1 MDFEFSA
8 RSAQLQQEL
17 LAFMDGH
24 VYPAASGDP
33 HSQPPVME
41 ELKAEAR
48 GRGLWNLFLPDAT
61 WGGGLNNTDYA
72 PLAEIMGRSAIASEA
87 VNCSAPDTGHM
98 ELLVLFGTGGQQRR
112 SSWPPRRPGSGPS
125 WRPATGPPE
134 FGGAGLS
141 PAHEEAFGREEAQVA
156 VPRKNELFS
165 VTLELVAPTI
175 VAFGTPAQQREL
187 IPRLLAANLFVCQL
201 FSEPGAGSDLASL
214 SLRAERR
221 GGGWVLNGQKVWTS
235 GARHAALGELI
246 ARTDPAQARH
256 RGLTAFLVPMDA
268 PGVEIRPIRQM
279 SGGSSFNEV
288 FFTDVAVPDEARLG
302 EIGQGWQVA
311 LTTLGFERAAS
322 DAGAQQPGGS
332 FAQAV
337 ATARQLGRLGDPLI
351 RQLLADL
358 YVRSEVQRRY
368 AEKMTQSAAAG
379 TPGEDGSVLK
389 LMWSANLMRVSA
401 VVTELL
407 GPRLAADTGEPGL
420 FGWSEHLLG
429 APGYRIAGGTEE
441 IQRNIIAERVLG
453 LPRDPRP
460 PT

>member
-1 MDFEFSA
+1 MAGPGAGLAAVA
-8 RSAQLQQEL
+8 RSAP
-17 LAFMDGH
+17 G
-24 VYPAASGDP
+24 
-33 HSQPPVME
+33 
-41 ELKAEAR
+41 
-48 GRGLWNLFLPDAT
+48 
-61 WGGGLNNTDYA
+61 
-72 PLAEIMGRSAIASEA
+72 
-87 VNCSAPDTGHM
+87 
-98 ELLVLFGTGGQQRR
+98 
-112 SSWPPRRPGSGPS
+112 RRPGRAGAGGGDAGGGADAGGLGSVAVFDNLTFEQEQEQLAAAAAWQRAKLAAGYGAIT
-125 WRPATGPPE
+125 WPPE
-134 FGGAGLS
+134 YGGAGL
-141 PAHEEAFGREEAQVA
+141 PAAYEDAFGREEARFA

-175 VAFGTPAQQREL
+175 AAFGTPAQQREL
-187 IPRLLAANLFVCQL
+187 IPRLLAAELFVCQL

-214 SLRAERR
+214 SLRAERQ
-221 GGGWVLNGQKVWTS
+221 GSGWVLNGQKVWTS

-288 FFTDVAVPDEARLG
+288 FFTDVVVPDDARLG
-302 EIGQGWQVA
+302 EAGQGWQVA

-322 DAGAQQPGGS
+322 GAGAQQPGGS
-332 FAQAV
+332 FDQV
-337 ATARQLGRLGDPLI
+337 LATARELGVQGDPLV

-368 AEKMTQSAAAG
+368 AEKMARAARSAAAAG
-379 TPGEDGSVLK
+379 GGAAPGEAGSVLK

-407 GPRLAADTGEPGL
+407 GPRLVADTGEPGT
-420 FGWSEHLLG
+420 FAWSEHVLG

-453 LPRDPRP
+453 LPREQR
-460 PT
+460 

>member
-1 MDFEFSA
+1 VSA
-8 RSAQLQQEL
+8 
-17 LAFMDGH
+17 
-24 VYPAASGDP
+24 PPGDP
-33 HSQPPVME
+33 EGDLAQWQ
-41 ELKAEAR
+41 AR
-48 GRGLWNLFLPDAT
+48 AREWL
-61 WGGGLNNTDYA
+61 
-72 PLAEIMGRSAIASEA
+72 RS
-87 VNCSAPDTGHM
+87 SAPARDSADVTGLGSVAVFDNLTF
-98 ELLVLFGTGGQQRR
+98 EQEREQLAAAAAWQRAKLAAGYGAI
-112 SSWPPRRPGSGPS
+112 SW
-125 WRPATGPPE
+125 PPE
-134 FGGAGLS
+134 FGGAGLA
-141 PAHEEAFGREEAQVA
+141 PAYEEAFGREEAQVV

-165 VTLELVAPTI
+165 VTLELVAPT
-175 VAFGTPAQQREL
+175 VAAFGTPAQQREL
-187 IPRLLAANLFVCQL
+187 IPRLLAAELFVCQL

-221 GGGWVLNGQKVWTS
+221 DEGWVLNGQKVWTS

-288 FFTDVAVPDEARLG
+288 FFTDVVVPDDARLG
-302 EIGQGWQVA
+302 EVGQGWQVA

-322 DAGAQQPGGS
+322 GTGADQPGGS
-332 FAQAV
+332 FAQVA
-337 ATARQLGRLGDPLI
+337 ATARQLGRAGDPLI

-379 TPGEDGSVLK
+379 APGEEGSVLK
-389 LMWSANLMRVSA
+389 LMWSANLVQVSA

-407 GPRLAADTGEPGL
+407 GPRLVADTGEPGL
-420 FGWSEHLLG
+420 FSWSEHVLG

-460 PT
+460 PA

>member
-1 MDFEFSA
+1 VSA
-8 RSAQLQQEL
+8 PL
-17 LAFMDGH
+17 
-24 VYPAASGDP
+24 GDP
-33 HSQPPVME
+33 VSDLAQWQ
-41 ELKAEAR
+41 AR
-48 GRGLWNLFLPDAT
+48 AREWLRSCAPARDSADVTGLGSVAVFDNLSFEQEQEQLAAAAAWQRAKLAAGYGAIT
-61 WGGGLNNTDYA
+61 WL
-72 PLAEIMGRSAIASEA
+72 
-87 VNCSAPDTGHM
+87 
-98 ELLVLFGTGGQQRR
+98 
-112 SSWPPRRPGSGPS
+112 
-125 WRPATGPPE
+125 PE
-134 FGGAGLS
+134 FGGAGLA
-141 PAHEEAFGREEAQVA
+141 PAYEEAFGREEAQVA

-165 VTLELVAPTI
+165 VTLELVAPT
-175 VAFGTPAQQREL
+175 VAAFGTPAQRREL
-187 IPRLLAANLFVCQL
+187 IPRLLAAELFVCQL

-214 SLRAERR
+214 SMRAERR
-221 GGGWVLNGQKVWTS
+221 DEGWVLNGQKVWTS

-288 FFTDVAVPDEARLG
+288 FFTDVVVPDEARLG
-302 EIGQGWQVA
+302 EAGQGWQVA

-322 DAGAQQPGGS
+322 GAGADQPGGS
-332 FAQAV
+332 FAQVA
-337 ATARQLGRLGDPLI
+337 ATARQLGRAGDPLV

-368 AEKMTQSAAAG
+368 AEKMTQAAAAG
-379 TPGEDGSVLK
+379 APGAAAPGGGASAGAEGSVLK
-389 LMWSANLMRVSA
+389 LMWSANLVQVSA

-407 GPRLAADTGEPGL
+407 GPRLVADTGEPGL
-420 FGWSEHLLG
+420 FSWSEHVLG

-460 PT
+460 PA

>member
-1 MDFEFSA
+1 VSDPVSDLAQWQA
-8 RSAQLQQEL
+8 R
-17 LAFMDGH
+17 
-24 VYPAASGDP
+24 
-33 HSQPPVME
+33 
-41 ELKAEAR
+41 AR
-48 GRGLWNLFLPDAT
+48 GWLRSC
-61 WGGGLNNTDYA
+61 A
-72 PLAEIMGRSAIASEA
+72 PLRDSADVTGAGSVA
-87 VNCSAPDTGHM
+87 VFDNLT
-98 ELLVLFGTGGQQRR
+98 VGQEQEQLAAAAAWQRAKLAAGYGAITW
-112 SSWPPRRPGSGPS
+112 S
-125 WRPATGPPE
+125 PE
-134 FGGAGLS
+134 FGGAGLA
-141 PAHEEAFGREEAQVA
+141 PAYEEAFGREEAQVA
-156 VPRKNELFS
+156 VPRRNELFS

-175 VAFGTPAQQREL
+175 AAFGTPAQQREL
-187 IPRLLAANLFVCQL
+187 IPRLLAAELFVCQL

-221 GGGWVLNGQKVWTS
+221 TEGRDGGWVLNGQKVWTS

-288 FFTDVAVPDEARLG
+288 FFTDVVIPDGARLG
-302 EIGQGWQVA
+302 EVGQGWQVA

-322 DAGAQQPGGS
+322 GAGAQQPGGS
-332 FAQAV
+332 FAQVA
-337 ATARQLGRLGDPLI
+337 ATARQLGRASDPVI

-368 AEKMTQSAAAG
+368 AEKMTQPAAESAAGAAG
-379 TPGEDGSVLK
+379 APGEEGSVLK
-389 LMWSANLMRVSA
+389 LMWSANLIRVSA

-407 GPRLAADTGEPGL
+407 GPRLIADTGEPDL
-420 FGWSEHLLG
+420 FGWSEHVLG

-460 PT
+460 PA

>member
-1 MDFEFSA
+1 M
-8 RSAQLQQEL
+8 
-17 LAFMDGH
+17 
-24 VYPAASGDP
+24 PAA
-33 HSQPPVME
+33 
-41 ELKAEAR
+41 
-48 GRGLWNLFLPDAT
+48 
-61 WGGGLNNTDYA
+61 Y
-72 PLAEIMGRSAIASEA
+72 
-87 VNCSAPDTGHM
+87 
-98 ELLVLFGTGGQQRR
+98 
-112 SSWPPRRPGSGPS
+112 
-125 WRPATGPPE
+125 
-134 FGGAGLS
+134 
-141 PAHEEAFGREEAQVA
+141 EEAFGREEAQVA

-175 VAFGTPAQQREL
+175 AAFGTPAQQREL
-187 IPRLLAANLFVCQL
+187 IPRLLAAELFVCQL

-221 GGGWVLNGQKVWTS
+221 DGGWVLNGQKVWTS

-288 FFTDVAVPDEARLG
+288 FFTDVVVPDEARLG
-302 EIGQGWQVA
+302 EVGQGWQVA

-322 DAGAQQPGGS
+322 GAGAQQPGGS
-332 FAQAV
+332 FAQVA
-337 ATARQLGRLGDPLI
+337 ATARQLGRAGDPLV
-351 RQLLADL
+351 RQMLADL
-358 YVRSEVQRRY
+358 YVRSEVQRQY

-389 LMWSANLMRVSA
+389 LMWSANLMRTSA

-407 GPRLAADTGEPGL
+407 GPRLVADTGEPGV
-420 FGWSEHLLG
+420 FAWSEHVLG

-460 PT
+460 PS

>member
-1 MDFEFSA
+1 VSDPLSDPSSDLALWQAGA
-8 RSAQLQQEL
+8 REWL
-17 LAFMDGH
+17 
-24 VYPAASGDP
+24 
-33 HSQPPVME
+33 
-41 ELKAEAR
+41 
-48 GRGLWNLFLPDAT
+48 
-61 WGGGLNNTDYA
+61 
-72 PLAEIMGRSAIASEA
+72 RSCA
-87 VNCSAPDTGHM
+87 
-98 ELLVLFGTGGQQRR
+98 
-112 SSWPPRRPGSGPS
+112 PPRDSADAAGLGSVAVFDNLTFSQEQEQLAAAAAWQRAKLAAGYGAIT
-125 WRPATGPPE
+125 WPPE
-134 FGGAGLS
+134 FGGAGLA
-141 PAHEEAFGREEAQVA
+141 PAYQEAFGREEAQVA

-175 VAFGTPAQQREL
+175 AAFGTPAQQREL
-187 IPRLLAANLFVCQL
+187 IPRLLAAELFVCQL

-214 SLRAERR
+214 SLRAERQD
-221 GGGWVLNGQKVWTS
+221 GGWVLNGQKVWTS

-268 PGVEIRPIRQM
+268 PGVGIRPIRQM

-288 FFTDVAVPDEARLG
+288 FFTDVVVPDEARLG

-322 DAGAQQPGGS
+322 GAGAQQPGGS
-332 FAQAV
+332 FAQVA
-337 ATARQLGRLGDPLI
+337 ATARQLGRAGDPLI

-368 AEKMTQSAAAG
+368 AEKMTQPDTEGAAGTAAAAG
-379 TPGEDGSVLK
+379 TAGAPGEEGSVLK
-389 LMWSANLMRVSA
+389 LMWSANLIRVSA

-407 GPRLAADTGEPGL
+407 GPRLIADTGEPDL
-420 FGWSEHLLG
+420 FGWSEHVLG

-460 PT
+460 PA

>member
-1 MDFEFSA
+1 MSDP
-8 RSAQLQQEL
+8 L
-17 LAFMDGH
+17 
-24 VYPAASGDP
+24 GDP
-33 HSQPPVME
+33 VSDLAQWQ
-41 ELKAEAR
+41 AR
-48 GRGLWNLFLPDAT
+48 ARDWL
-61 WGGGLNNTDYA
+61 
-72 PLAEIMGRSAIASEA
+72 RSC
-87 VNCSAPDTGHM
+87 V
-98 ELLVLFGTGGQQRR
+98 
-112 SSWPPRRPGSGPS
+112 PPRDSADVTGLGSVAVFDNLTFGQEQEQLAAAAAWQRAKLAAGYGAIS
-125 WRPATGPPE
+125 WPPE
-134 FGGAGLS
+134 FGGAGLP
-141 PAHEEAFGREEAQVA
+141 PAYEEAFGREEAQVA

-165 VTLELVAPTI
+165 VTLELVAPT
-175 VAFGTPAQQREL
+175 VAAFGTPAQQREL
-187 IPRLLAANLFVCQL
+187 IPRLLAAELFVCQL

-221 GGGWVLNGQKVWTS
+221 GEGWVLNGQKVWTS

-288 FFTDVAVPDEARLG
+288 FFTDVVVPDEARLG
-302 EIGQGWQVA
+302 EVGQGWQVA

-322 DAGAQQPGGS
+322 GAGAQQPGGS
-332 FAQAV
+332 FAQVA
-337 ATARQLGRLGDPLI
+337 ATARQLGRAGDPLI

-368 AEKMTQSAAAG
+368 AEQMSQPAAAG
-379 TPGEDGSVLK
+379 AGGAPGAEGSVLK
-389 LMWSANLMRVSA
+389 LMWSANLGRVSA

-407 GPRLAADTGEPGL
+407 GPRLVADTGEPGL
-420 FGWSEHLLG
+420 FGWSEHVLG

-460 PT
+460 PA

>member
-1 MDFEFSA
+1 MSDPPGDLARWQARAREWLRSCAPARDSADVTGLGSVAVFDNLTFEQEQE
-8 RSAQLQQEL
+8 QLAAAAAWQRAK
-17 LAFMDGH
+17 LAAG
-24 VYPAASGDP
+24 YG
-33 HSQPPVME
+33 
-41 ELKAEAR
+41 
-48 GRGLWNLFLPDAT
+48 
-61 WGGGLNNTDYA
+61 
-72 PLAEIMGRSAIASEA
+72 AI
-87 VNCSAPDTGHM
+87 
-98 ELLVLFGTGGQQRR
+98 
-112 SSWPPRRPGSGPS
+112 SWPP
-125 WRPATGPPE
+125 E
-134 FGGAGLS
+134 LGGAGLA
-141 PAHEEAFGREEAQVA
+141 PAYEEAFGREEAQVA

-165 VTLELVAPTI
+165 VTLELVAPT
-175 VAFGTPAQQREL
+175 VAAFGTPAQQREL
-187 IPRLLAANLFVCQL
+187 IPRLLAAELFVCQL

-221 GGGWVLNGQKVWTS
+221 DEGWVLNGQKVWTS

-288 FFTDVAVPDEARLG
+288 FFTDVVVPDEARLG
-302 EIGQGWQVA
+302 EAGQGWQVA

-322 DAGAQQPGGS
+322 GAGADQPGGS
-332 FAQAV
+332 FAQVA
-337 ATARQLGRLGDPLI
+337 ATARQLGRAGDPLV

-368 AEKMTQSAAAG
+368 AEKMTQPAAPGAG
-379 TPGEDGSVLK
+379 APGGGAAPGAGAAPGGEGSVLK
-389 LMWSANLMRVSA
+389 LMWSANLVQVSA

-407 GPRLAADTGEPGL
+407 GPRLVADTGEPGL
-420 FGWSEHLLG
+420 FSWSEHVLG

-460 PT
+460 PA

>member
-1 MDFEFSA
+1 MSDPPGDLAQWQARAREWLRSCARPRDGGDDAAGLGSVAVFDNLTFEQEQE
-8 RSAQLQQEL
+8 QLAAAAAWQRAK
-17 LAFMDGH
+17 LAAG
-24 VYPAASGDP
+24 YGAI
-33 HSQPPVME
+33 
-41 ELKAEAR
+41 
-48 GRGLWNLFLPDAT
+48 T
-61 WGGGLNNTDYA
+61 W
-72 PLAEIMGRSAIASEA
+72 
-87 VNCSAPDTGHM
+87 
-98 ELLVLFGTGGQQRR
+98 
-112 SSWPPRRPGSGPS
+112 
-125 WRPATGPPE
+125 PPE

-175 VAFGTPAQQREL
+175 AAFGTPAQQREL
-187 IPRLLAANLFVCQL
+187 IPRLLAAELFVCQL

-322 DAGAQQPGGS
+322 GAGAQQPGGS
-332 FAQAV
+332 FAQAA
-337 ATARQLGRLGDPLI
+337 ATARQLGRLGDPLV

-420 FGWSEHLLG
+420 FGWSEHVLG

>member
-1 MDFEFSA
+1 MSDPVGDLESDLAQWQA
-8 RSAQLQQEL
+8 R
-17 LAFMDGH
+17 
-24 VYPAASGDP
+24 
-33 HSQPPVME
+33 
-41 ELKAEAR
+41 AR
-48 GRGLWNLFLPDAT
+48 EWL
-61 WGGGLNNTDYA
+61 
-72 PLAEIMGRSAIASEA
+72 RS
-87 VNCSAPDTGHM
+87 SAPPRDSADVAGLGSVAVFDNLTF
-98 ELLVLFGTGGQQRR
+98 EQEREQLAAAAAWQRAKLAAGYGAIT
-112 SSWPPRRPGSGPS
+112 W
-125 WRPATGPPE
+125 PPE
-134 FGGAGLS
+134 FGGAGLT
-141 PAHEEAFGREEAQVA
+141 PAYEEAFGREEAQVA

-175 VAFGTPAQQREL
+175 VAFGTPAQRREL
-187 IPRLLAANLFVCQL
+187 IPRLLAAELFVCQL

-221 GGGWVLNGQKVWTS
+221 GGSWVLNGQKVWTS

-246 ARTDPAQARH
+246 ARTDPGQARH

-288 FFTDVAVPDEARLG
+288 FFTDVVVPDEARLG
-302 EIGQGWQVA
+302 EAGQGWQVA

-322 DAGAQQPGGS
+322 GAGAQQPGGS
-332 FAQAV
+332 FAQVA
-337 ATARQLGRLGDPLI
+337 ATARQLGRAGDPLV

-368 AEKMTQSAAAG
+368 AEQMTQPSAAGAG
-379 TPGEDGSVLK
+379 AAGGAEGSVLK
-389 LMWSANLMRVSA
+389 LMWSANLVQVSA

-407 GPRLAADTGEPGL
+407 GPRLVADTGEPGL
-420 FGWSEHLLG
+420 FGWSEHVLG

-460 PT
+460 PA

>member
-1 MDFEFSA
+1 MSA
-8 RSAQLQQEL
+8 PL
-17 LAFMDGH
+17 
-24 VYPAASGDP
+24 GDP
-33 HSQPPVME
+33 EGDLAQWQARAREWLRSSAPARDS
-41 ELKAEAR
+41 AEAT
-48 GRGLWNLFLPDAT
+48 GLGSVAVFDNLTFEQEREQ
-61 WGGGLNNTDYA
+61 
-72 PLAEIMGRSAIASEA
+72 LAAAAAWQRAKLAAGYGAI
-87 VNCSAPDTGHM
+87 
-98 ELLVLFGTGGQQRR
+98 
-112 SSWPPRRPGSGPS
+112 SW
-125 WRPATGPPE
+125 PPE
-134 FGGAGLS
+134 FGGAGLA
-141 PAHEEAFGREEAQVA
+141 PAYEEAFGREEAQVV

-165 VTLELVAPTI
+165 VTLELVAPT
-175 VAFGTPAQQREL
+175 VAAFGTPAQQQEL
-187 IPRLLAANLFVCQL
+187 IPRLLAAELFVCQL

-221 GGGWVLNGQKVWTS
+221 DDGWVLNGQKVWTS

-279 SGGSSFNEV
+279 SGGSGFNEV
-288 FFTDVAVPDEARLG
+288 FFTDVVVRDGARLG
-302 EIGQGWQVA
+302 EVGQGWQVA

-322 DAGAQQPGGS
+322 GAGADQPGGS
-332 FAQAV
+332 FAQVA
-337 ATARQLGRLGDPLI
+337 ATARQLGRAGDPLV

-368 AEKMTQSAAAG
+368 AEKMTQQAGEGAPGAGAPGAGAAAG
-379 TPGEDGSVLK
+379 AAGAPGAEGSVLK
-389 LMWSANLMRVSA
+389 LMWSANLVQVSA

-407 GPRLAADTGEPGL
+407 GPRLVADTGEPGL
-420 FGWSEHLLG
+420 FSWSEHVLG

-460 PT
+460 PA

>member
-1 MDFEFSA
+1 MSDLAQWQARAREWLRSQARPRDGEAGGADVTGLGSVAVFDNLTFEQEQE
-8 RSAQLQQEL
+8 QLAAAAAWQRAK
-17 LAFMDGH
+17 LAAG
-24 VYPAASGDP
+24 YGAITWPA
-33 HSQPPVME
+33 
-41 ELKAEAR
+41 
-48 GRGLWNLFLPDAT
+48 
-61 WGGGLNNTDYA
+61 
-72 PLAEIMGRSAIASEA
+72 
-87 VNCSAPDTGHM
+87 
-98 ELLVLFGTGGQQRR
+98 
-112 SSWPPRRPGSGPS
+112 
-125 WRPATGPPE
+125 E
-134 FGGAGLS
+134 FGGAGL
-141 PAHEEAFGREEAQVA
+141 ALAYEEAFGREEAQVA

-175 VAFGTPAQQREL
+175 AAFGTPVQQREL
-187 IPRLLAANLFVCQL
+187 IPRLLAAELFVCQL

-221 GGGWVLNGQKVWTS
+221 DGGWVLNGQKVWTS

-246 ARTDPAQARH
+246 ARTDPAQTRH
-256 RGLTAFLVPMDA
+256 RGLTAFLVPMDV

-288 FFTDVAVPDEARLG
+288 FFTGVEVPDEARLG

-322 DAGAQQPGGS
+322 GAGAQQPGGS
-332 FAQAV
+332 FAQVA
-337 ATARQLGRLGDPLI
+337 ATARQLGRAGDPLV
-351 RQLLADL
+351 RQMLADL

-379 TPGEDGSVLK
+379 APGEDGSVLK
-389 LMWSANLMRVSA
+389 LMWSANLTRVSA

-407 GPRLAADTGEPGL
+407 GPRLVADTGEPGL
-420 FGWSEHLLG
+420 FGWSEHVLG

>member
-1 MDFEFSA
+1 MAVFDNLTFEQEQE
-8 RSAQLQQEL
+8 QLAAAAAWQRAK
-17 LAFMDGH
+17 LAAG
-24 VYPAASGDP
+24 YGAI
-33 HSQPPVME
+33 
-41 ELKAEAR
+41 
-48 GRGLWNLFLPDAT
+48 T
-61 WGGGLNNTDYA
+61 W
-72 PLAEIMGRSAIASEA
+72 
-87 VNCSAPDTGHM
+87 
-98 ELLVLFGTGGQQRR
+98 
-112 SSWPPRRPGSGPS
+112 
-125 WRPATGPPE
+125 PPE

-141 PAHEEAFGREEAQVA
+141 PAYEEAFGREEAQVA

-165 VTLELVAPTI
+165 VTLELVAPT
-175 VAFGTPAQQREL
+175 VAAFGTPAQQREL
-187 IPRLLAANLFVCQL
+187 IPRLLAAELFVCQL

-221 GGGWVLNGQKVWTS
+221 DGGWVLNGQKVWTS

-288 FFTDVAVPDEARLG
+288 FFTDVVVPDEARLG

-322 DAGAQQPGGS
+322 GAGAQQPGGS
-332 FAQAV
+332 FAQAA
-337 ATARQLGRLGDPLI
+337 ATARQLGRLGDPLV

-379 TPGEDGSVLK
+379 GAGRG
-389 LMWSANLMRVSA
+389 RVGA
-401 VVTELL
+401 QAHVV
-407 GPRLAADTGEPGL
+407 GEPDAGL
-420 FGWSEHLLG
+420 GGGDRAARAAAGRRHRGAWPVRLVRARARGARLPDRRRHRGDPAEHHRRAG
-429 APGYRIAGGTEE
+429 PGPA
-441 IQRNIIAERVLG
+441 
-453 LPRDPRP
+453 PRP
-460 PT
+460 PPPAHPPPSPRRPARGANVHGPYPSESRSAPPAAFHAKARA

>member
-1 MDFEFSA
+1 MAVFDNLTFEQEQE
-8 RSAQLQQEL
+8 QLAAAAGWQRAK
-17 LAFMDGH
+17 LAAG
-24 VYPAASGDP
+24 YG
-33 HSQPPVME
+33 
-41 ELKAEAR
+41 
-48 GRGLWNLFLPDAT
+48 
-61 WGGGLNNTDYA
+61 
-72 PLAEIMGRSAIASEA
+72 AI
-87 VNCSAPDTGHM
+87 T
-98 ELLVLFGTGGQQRR
+98 
-112 SSWPPRRPGSGPS
+112 WPP
-125 WRPATGPPE
+125 E
-134 FGGAGLS
+134 HGGAGL
-141 PAHEEAFGREEAQVA
+141 PAAYADAFGREEARFA

-175 VAFGTPAQQREL
+175 AAFGTPAQQREL
-187 IPRLLAANLFVCQL
+187 IPRLLAAEVFVCQL

-246 ARTDPAQARH
+246 ARTDPGQARH

-288 FFTDVAVPDEARLG
+288 FFTDVVVADEARLG
-302 EIGQGWQVA
+302 EVGQGWQVA
-311 LTTLGFERAAS
+311 MATLGFERAAS
-322 DAGAQQPGGS
+322 GAGAQQPGGS
-332 FAQAV
+332 FAQVV
-337 ATARQLGRLGDPLI
+337 ATARELGVQDDPLV
-351 RQLLADL
+351 RQMLADL

-379 TPGEDGSVLK
+379 QPGEEGSVLK
-389 LMWSANLMRVSA
+389 LMWSANLMRTSA

-407 GPRLAADTGEPGL
+407 GPRLIADTGEPGT

-453 LPRDPRP
+453 LPREPRP
-460 PT
+460 PA

>member
-1 MDFEFSA
+1 VSDPVSDLAQWQA
-8 RSAQLQQEL
+8 R
-17 LAFMDGH
+17 
-24 VYPAASGDP
+24 
-33 HSQPPVME
+33 
-41 ELKAEAR
+41 AR
-48 GRGLWNLFLPDAT
+48 GWLRSC
-61 WGGGLNNTDYA
+61 A
-72 PLAEIMGRSAIASEA
+72 PLRDSADVTGAGSVA
-87 VNCSAPDTGHM
+87 VFDNLT
-98 ELLVLFGTGGQQRR
+98 VGQEQEQLAAAAAWQRAKLAAGYGAIT
-112 SSWPPRRPGSGPS
+112 W
-125 WRPATGPPE
+125 PPE
-134 FGGAGLS
+134 FGGAGLA
-141 PAHEEAFGREEAQVA
+141 PAYEEAFGREEAQVA

-165 VTLELVAPTI
+165 VTLELVAPT
-175 VAFGTPAQQREL
+175 VAAFGTPAQQREL
-187 IPRLLAANLFVCQL
+187 IPRLLAAELLVCQL

-221 GGGWVLNGQKVWTS
+221 DEGWVLNGQKVWTS

-256 RGLTAFLVPMDA
+256 RGLTAFLVAMDA

-288 FFTDVAVPDEARLG
+288 FFTDVVVPDDARLG
-302 EIGQGWQVA
+302 EVGQGWQVA

-322 DAGAQQPGGS
+322 GAGAGQPGGS
-332 FAQAV
+332 FAQVA
-337 ATARQLGRLGDPLI
+337 ATARQLGRAGDPLV

-368 AEKMTQSAAAG
+368 AEQMTQPAAAG
-379 TPGEDGSVLK
+379 APGAGAPGGGAAAGAGAAPGAEGSVLK
-389 LMWSANLMRVSA
+389 LMWSANLVQVSA

-407 GPRLAADTGEPGL
+407 GPRLVADTGEPGL
-420 FGWSEHLLG
+420 FSWSEHVLG

-460 PT
+460 PA

>member
-1 MDFEFSA
+1 MSDLAQWQARAREWLRSQARPRDGEADGAEVTALGSVAVFDNLTFEQEQE
-8 RSAQLQQEL
+8 QLAAAAAWQRAK
-17 LAFMDGH
+17 LAAG
-24 VYPAASGDP
+24 YGAITWPA
-33 HSQPPVME
+33 
-41 ELKAEAR
+41 
-48 GRGLWNLFLPDAT
+48 
-61 WGGGLNNTDYA
+61 
-72 PLAEIMGRSAIASEA
+72 
-87 VNCSAPDTGHM
+87 
-98 ELLVLFGTGGQQRR
+98 
-112 SSWPPRRPGSGPS
+112 
-125 WRPATGPPE
+125 E
-134 FGGAGLS
+134 FGGAGL
-141 PAHEEAFGREEAQVA
+141 ALAYEEAFGREEAQVA

-175 VAFGTPAQQREL
+175 AAFGTPVQQREL
-187 IPRLLAANLFVCQL
+187 IPRLLAAELFVCQL

-221 GGGWVLNGQKVWTS
+221 DGGWVLNGQKVWTS

-246 ARTDPAQARH
+246 ARTDPAQTRH

-268 PGVEIRPIRQM
+268 PGIEIRPIRQM

-288 FFTDVAVPDEARLG
+288 FFTGVEVPDEARLG

-322 DAGAQQPGGS
+322 GAGAQQPGGS
-332 FAQAV
+332 FAQVA
-337 ATARQLGRLGDPLI
+337 ATARQLGRAGDPLV
-351 RQLLADL
+351 RQMLADL

-379 TPGEDGSVLK
+379 APGEDGSVLK
-389 LMWSANLMRVSA
+389 LMWSANLTRVSA

-407 GPRLAADTGEPGL
+407 GPRLVADTGEPGL
-420 FGWSEHLLG
+420 FGWSEHVLG

>member
-1 MDFEFSA
+1 MNDLA
-8 RSAQLQQEL
+8 RWQ
-17 LAFMDGH
+17 
-24 VYPAASGDP
+24 
-33 HSQPPVME
+33 
-41 ELKAEAR
+41 AR
-48 GRGLWNLFLPDAT
+48 AREWL
-61 WGGGLNNTDYA
+61 
-72 PLAEIMGRSAIASEA
+72 RS
-87 VNCSAPDTGHM
+87 SAPPRDGEDGAAGLGSPDLGSVAVFDNLTF
-98 ELLVLFGTGGQQRR
+98 EQEQDQLAAAAAWQRAKLAAGYGAIT
-112 SSWPPRRPGSGPS
+112 W
-125 WRPATGPPE
+125 PPE
-134 FGGAGLS
+134 FGGAGLA
-141 PAHEEAFGREEAQVA
+141 PAYEEAFGREEAQVA

-175 VAFGTPAQQREL
+175 AAFGTPAQRREL
-187 IPRLLAANLFVCQL
+187 IPRLLAAELLVCQL

-221 GGGWVLNGQKVWTS
+221 AGGWVLNGQKVWTS

-288 FFTDVAVPDEARLG
+288 FFTDVEVPDGARLG

-322 DAGAQQPGGS
+322 GAGAQQPGGS
-332 FAQAV
+332 FAQVA
-337 ATARQLGRLGDPLI
+337 ATARQLGRAGDPLV
-351 RQLLADL
+351 RQMLADL
-358 YVRSEVQRRY
+358 YVRAEVQRRY
-368 AEKMTQSAAAG
+368 AEKMAQSAAAG
-379 TPGEDGSVLK
+379 APGEDGSVLK
-389 LMWSANLMRVSA
+389 LMWAANLMRVSA

-420 FGWSEHLLG
+420 FGWSEHVLG

-460 PT
+460 PA

>member
-1 MDFEFSA
+1 MAGQA
-8 RSAQLQQEL
+8 R
-17 LAFMDGH
+17 LAAGGAPGRG
-24 VYPAASGDP
+24 PAAAGLGSVAVFDNLTFEQEQEQLAAAAAWQRAKLAAGYGAITWP
-33 HSQPPVME
+33 A
-41 ELKAEAR
+41 EL
-48 GRGLWNLFLPDAT
+48 
-61 WGGGLNNTDYA
+61 
-72 PLAEIMGRSAIASEA
+72 
-87 VNCSAPDTGHM
+87 
-98 ELLVLFGTGGQQRR
+98 
-112 SSWPPRRPGSGPS
+112 
-125 WRPATGPPE
+125 
-134 FGGAGLS
+134 GGAGL
-141 PAHEEAFGREEAQVA
+141 PAAYEDAFSREEAQVA

-165 VTLELVAPTI
+165 VTLGLVAPTI
-175 VAFGTPAQQREL
+175 AAFGTPAQQREL
-187 IPRLLAANLFVCQL
+187 IPRLLAAELFVCQL

-214 SLRAERR
+214 SLRAERQ
-221 GGGWVLNGQKVWTS
+221 GDDWLLNGQKVWTS

-246 ARTDPAQARH
+246 ARTDPGQARH

-322 DAGAQQPGGS
+322 GAGPQQPGGS
-332 FAQAV
+332 YDQVA
-337 ATARQLGRLGDPLI
+337 ATARQLGVQGEPLV

-368 AEKMTQSAAAG
+368 AEKMGQAAASGTG

-420 FGWSEHLLG
+420 FGWSEHVLG

-453 LPRDPRP
+453 LPREPRP
-460 PT
+460 PAGASWTAGAG